1 MKVSKD
7 SVYSNN
13 SFFWIPVY
21 YDKNNDIY
29 FCEPESKDFIN
40 SFYEWNYW
48 DKFGSKRSK
57 LNIFFRLAFVIIK
70 IPDLLNYRNF
80 QILKN
85 LWYINKWSKILEIWV
100 WEWKNLMYLKKLWYE
115 IHGVEMDAD
124 NVKKINS
131 YFNEQVVFQWSYEDI
146 QIVWKYDIIYMRHVL
161 EHFLNLDTVISNL
174 KRNLNDGWI
183 VFVDVPYCES
193 DFTLNWSIQEHPHIY
208 HFTRKSLNNYF
219 KEYNFH
225 NQYLEFYIRKNILIS
240 RISIVN
246 KIYIFILMLFKAPSY
261 KTWWAIIDNQIYD
274 LVWIFKLA
282 DTK

>member
-1 MKVSKD
+1 
-7 SVYSNN
+7 
-13 SFFWIPVY
+13 
-21 YDKNNDIY
+21 
-29 FCEPESKDFIN
+29 
-40 SFYEWNYW
+40 
-48 DKFGSKRSK
+48 
-57 LNIFFRLAFVIIK
+57 
-70 IPDLLNYRNF
+70 
-80 QILKN
+80 
-85 LWYINKWSKILEIWV
+85 
-100 WEWKNLMYLKKLWYE
+100 
-115 IHGVEMDAD
+115 
-124 NVKKINS
+124 
-131 YFNEQVVFQWSYEDI
+131 
-146 QIVWKYDIIYMRHVL
+146 MRHEL